1 MITTNALQQRSGI
14 MKVFLLL
21 RWPLLGFLKV
31 NICEGCVALV
41 GIVEAS
47 EQSGCALC
55 DGVDKGFVRVFSLQN
70 CQLCPTNEVA
80 DQQTFKLFRL
90 TNHASC
96 AIVNSTLCS
105 KMK

>member
-55 DGVDKGFVRVFSLQN
+55 DGVDKGFVRVFSL
-70 CQLCPTNEVA
+70 
-80 DQQTFKLFRL
+80 
-90 TNHASC
+90 HSC
-96 AIVNSTLCS
+96 ALRMRSLINKPSSCFA
-105 KMK
+105 